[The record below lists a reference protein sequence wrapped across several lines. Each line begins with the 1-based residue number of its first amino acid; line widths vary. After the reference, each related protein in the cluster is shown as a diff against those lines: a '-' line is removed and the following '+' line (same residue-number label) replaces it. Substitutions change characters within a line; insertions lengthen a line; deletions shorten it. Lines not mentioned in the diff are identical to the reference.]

1 MESEALKLA
10 VESLEGD
17 FELIRELGRGATSVV
32 YLLRDHGLNR
42 DIALKV
48 IRGGFG
54 TDEEALARL
63 QREAHLVAQLQHPN
77 IVKLFGT
84 HRLPDGGFALLM
96 EHVPG
101 RNLKEVLVREGAL
114 PLPRVL
120 SVLKDVAS
128 ALAYAH
134 RRRIVHRDV
143 KPENIY
149 IDEEVDAA
157 RLADFGVARPWDQDS
172 RLTLPGA
179 SLGTP
184 AYMSPE
190 QIDGK
195 EVDGRSDVYSLGLVG
210 YEMILG
216 HHPWEGENVFTTI
229 FKQKNVTLPMDLPG
243 LSRLPALAEILEK
256 SLEKSPEDRWESAD
270 AMLTELKSV
279 APLAQREDLALFQPW
294 ASEAGTSE
302 EAAEA
307 SHDDVPEGEEP
318 DTGVETV
325 DGEDGADETP
335 PPIDWLDLPEM
346 EGKAIVPLDV
356 DSEPVVAS
364 KRKLT
369 PRVWI
374 ASALVLIV
382 GAYGV
387 YQVARNGGV
396 SSGAALTPT
405 STSPPPP
412 DLVSRETNPAESP
425 PILSIL
431 GGEVPQRVGSVTTL
445 SASVSGPDGAPLA
458 DVPVLFRVVQGGG
471 AVEPDRVRTAED
483 GLAEAALRM
492 PTQAGEVLV
501 EVTLEGYP
509 ESPSVFRIEAV
520 PGPPVTITSISGD
533 GQVAAPGEALQD
545 RIGIG
550 VRDEFGNPLPNTP
563 VSFRI
568 LEGDGQVQP
577 VETSTDPRG
586 RAFARWTL
594 GSSPGTQSVAA
605 MVLGMTD
612 SLVAFRATAEAPAE
626 PAGDPVAP
634 ETPPDPTPARVLR
647 QTFAIGGSHVCSLQ
661 GGTAACR
668 GSLESGQGG
677 GMSMRFQALAAG
689 VSHECGLQEN
699 GVAWCWGSNES
710 GQLGD
715 GSFQDRRSPVRVDP
729 DLSFSLL
736 VAGLSHTC
744 GLDGR
749 GTAFCWGRNL
759 NGQLGDGSRSD
770 RNRPAPVTGGTSF
783 ERLAAGWN
791 HTCGLTAEGRV
802 YCWGLNGDGQ
812 LGDGTRVD
820 RLIPIRLPISF
831 TSIAAGAAHTCGISR
846 ERVLCW
852 GDNSSGQLGN
862 GGAPE
867 DQTSPAAVMQLPS
880 SPPTM
885 LAVGAVHSCAL
896 LTNGAAYCWGQNLH
910 GQLGNGTT
918 ENSPVPVVVSGGLHF
933 SRLYAGGGVTCG
945 FTADG
950 SQYCWGMNQV
960 GQLGDGTRTNRST
973 PVLIGG

>member
-10 VESLEGD
+10 VESLDGD

-114 PLPRVL
+114 PIPRVL

-216 HHPWEGENVFTTI
+216 RHPWEGENVFTTI

-243 LSRLPALAEILEK
+243 LGQFPALGKILER

-279 APLAQREDLALFQPW
+279 VPHAQREDLALWQPW
-294 ASEAGTSE
+294 EGEGEGSAPAPPGDEEASEPE
-302 EAAEA
+302 E
-307 SHDDVPEGEEP
+307 D
-318 DTGVETV
+318 V
-325 DGEDGADETP
+325 DGKGVDGDEEDTEAP

-346 EGKAIVPLDV
+346 EGKAIVPVDV
-356 DSEPVVAS
+356 DSEPVVAPRR
-364 KRKLT
+364 KRTARL
-369 PRVWI
+369 WI
-374 ASALVLIV
+374 ASALVLIA
-382 GAYGV
+382 GAYGI
-387 YQVARNGGV
+387 YQLAHDGGV
-396 SSGAALTPT
+396 SPGAALTPT
-405 STSPPPP
+405 SPPPS
-412 DLVSRETNPAESP
+412 DLVSRETNPAESHP
-425 PILSIL
+425 VLSIH
-431 GGEVPQRVGSVTTL
+431 GGEVAERVGSVTTL
-445 SASVSGPDGAPLA
+445 SASVSGSDGAPLA
-458 DVPVLFRVVQGGG
+458 DVPVLFRVVEGGG
-471 AVEPDRVRTAED
+471 TVEPARVRTAED
-483 GLAEAALRM
+483 GLAEAALQL

-501 EVTLEGYP
+501 EATLEGYP
-509 ESPSVFRIEAV
+509 ASPSMFRIEAV
-520 PGPPVTITSISGD
+520 PGPPVTITSISGN
-533 GQVAAPGEALQD
+533 GQVAAPGEGLQD

-568 LEGDGQVQP
+568 LEGDGEVQP
-577 VETSTDPRG
+577 RETSTDPRG

-605 MVLGMTD
+605 MVLGVTD
-612 SLVAFRATAEAPAE
+612 SLVTFRATAEAPAE
-626 PAGDPVAP
+626 PAGDSLAP
-634 ETPPDPTPARVLR
+634 ETPPDATPARVLR
-647 QTFAIGGSHVCSLQ
+647 QTFAIGGSHVCSLR
-661 GGTAACR
+661 GGTAVCR

-677 GMSMRFQALAAG
+677 GMSMRFQAVTAG
-689 VSHECGLQEN
+689 VSHGCGLQEN

-715 GSFQDRRSPVRVDP
+715 GSFQDRRSPVQVDP

-770 RNRPAPVTGGTSF
+770 RNRPAPVTGGASF

-831 TSIAAGAAHTCGISR
+831 TSLAAGAAHTCGISR

-852 GDNSSGQLGN
+852 GDNSAGQLGN
-862 GGAPE
+862 GGTPE
-867 DQTSPAAVMQLPS
+867 DETSPSAVMQLPS

-885 LAVGAVHSCAL
+885 LAVGAVHSCVL
-896 LTNGAAYCWGQNLH
+896 LTDGTAYCWGQNLH

-918 ENSPVPVVVSGGLHF
+918 ENSPVPVAVAGGLHF
-933 SRLYAGGGVTCG
+933 NRLYAGGGVTCG
-945 FTADG
+945 FTPDG
-950 SQYCWGMNQV
+950 SQYCWGMNQG